1 MKDFSD
7 IKPNL
12 LAYGGNAG
20 NKKGFTNEKGENW
33 FLKFPQ
39 NAKYFEKVHISYTTS
54 PISEYLGS
62 KIYELL
68 GYDVHKTELGI
79 YNDKIVVACKDFIDA
94 NERFCDIASITNN
107 YLDENE
113 DIRQNLKSSSEEKYF
128 VDLEELIYVFK
139 LHKIP
144 DLNERFWDMF
154 VVDAFINNSDRHNG
168 NWGVLVDLKNNEVK
182 LAPIFDNGNS
192 FFSKHDDSKLEK
204 ILQNETSFQSNVLR
218 GKTPFK
224 YLEHSVDAVKV
235 IKNLAIGKE
244 KNEFTDEIVRTFGD
258 WKNEADQVKAGRMAI
273 KLRKD
278 CIEKGLSFNQ
288 ETTLTGNSI
297 IKLVDKVKE
306 KGYKVH
312 LFYVGLN
319 SPEIAKERIAGRVKK
334 GGHNIPSETVEKRY
348 YESIENLKIIL
359 PKVDLAE
366 IYDNSK
372 FYTLAVVKSEGVI
385 KSQIKDLPEWL
396 KNIAKELK

>member
-1 MKDFSD
+1 MKNFSY

-39 NAKYFEKVHISYTTS
+39 NTKYFEKVNISYTTS

-79 YNDKIVVACKDFIDA
+79 YNDKIVVACKDFISD
-94 NERFCDIASITNN
+94 NKRLCDIASITNN

-113 DIRQNLKSSSEEKYF
+113 DVRQNLKSSNEEKYF
-128 VDLEELIYVFK
+128 VDLEELMYVFK

-144 DLNERFWDMF
+144 NLKERFWDMF

-192 FFSKHDDSKLEK
+192 FFAKHDDSKLEK
-204 ILQNETSFQSNVLR
+204 ILQNEISFQSNVLR

-224 YLEHSVDAVKV
+224 YLEHSVDAIKV
-235 IKNLAIGKE
+235 IKNLTIGKE
-244 KNEFTDEIVRTFGD
+244 KNKFTDEISENI
-258 WKNEADQVKAGRMAI
+258 KEAI
-273 KLRKD
+273 KRVVPRINLREINSLIDEIPTEYNGIKIMSDTMKIFYKKFLEQKYEKILLPSLNKVLDLEKD
-278 CIEKGLSFNQ
+278 FN
-288 ETTLTGNSI
+288 E
-297 IKLVDKVKE
+297 KE
-306 KGYKVH
+306 KPKRQTR
-312 LFYVGLN
+312 
-319 SPEIAKERIAGRVKK
+319 SRVKSK
-334 GGHNIPSETVEKRY
+334 
-348 YESIENLKIIL
+348 EN
-359 PKVDLAE
+359 E
-366 IYDNSK
+366 R
-372 FYTLAVVKSEGVI
+372 
-385 KSQIKDLPEWL
+385 
-396 KNIAKELK
+396 